1 MSIETIESTL
11 DLTTLADGLDI
22 AAANETPVMIVYEKT
37 NEPAQ
42 HRLVSP
48 SEVWEAKDSSL
59 ILSAYDHG
67 REEPRSFRLDRIE
80 RIYDAPDVDY
90 IAIERKDG

>member
-1 MSIETIESTL
+1 MNTSITDSAQDLGLTATL
-11 DLTTLADGLDI
+11 DY
-22 AAANETPVMIVYEKT
+22 AASARVPIMLVYEKPDE
-37 NEPAQ
+37 EPQ

-80 RIYDAPDVDY
+80 RIYDAPDVEY
-90 IAIERKDG
+90 VEIEKRQS

>member
-1 MSIETIESTL
+1 MDTRIVENAQDVGIAATL
-11 DLTTLADGLDI
+11 DY
-22 AAANETPVMIVYEKT
+22 AASARVPIMLVYEKPDE
-37 NEPAQ
+37 EPQ

-80 RIYDAPDVDY
+80 RIYDAPDVEY
-90 IAIERKDG
+90 VEIERRS